1 MSHFVRAAHLL
12 AIFLSSMIP
21 LLAQAPGFEGRWL
34 GILNVGPNK
43 LRIALR
49 FEPTP
54 TGRFSVVMNS
64 LDQNPADIRAQRV
77 AMDGRTATIEF
88 PQIGATIE
96 GTLSEDGSTIN
107 ATLRQSGASLPITF
121 SRGEAEPPRRSQ
133 EPKKPYP
140 YDALEVSYE
149 NAGVRL
155 AATLTLPRSQGPH
168 PAVLLLSGSGAQ
180 DRDET
185 IMGHRPFLVL
195 ADYLTRRGIAVLR
208 ADDRGVGGS
217 TGNPATSTLNDLAG
231 DALAGIAYLKS
242 RKEIDPARIGIIGHS
257 QGGLVGA
264 IAASNSPDVAF
275 LVSMAGTGL
284 PGDHIVLRQVE
295 TLSRSAGVSPEMTA
309 EALAVQRK
317 LFEILKTET
326 DDGAAV
332 RKMLAELPEPAR
344 RAKEAELR
352 VMTSRAYR
360 SLITTDPAPVLAK
373 VRIPVLAIN
382 GELDTQVAAD
392 ENLSAIAAALAKG
405 GNKNVTTVKLP
416 GLNHLF
422 QRAETGAVS
431 EYRHIEETINPA
443 ALKTIGDWIAARVQR

>member
-1 MSHFVRAAHLL
+1 MLHCVRAAHLL
-12 AIFLSSMIP
+12 AIFLSSMIL
-21 LLAQAPGFEGRWL
+21 LLAQAPSFEGRWL
-34 GILNVGPNK
+34 GVLNVGANK

-54 TGRFSVVMNS
+54 TSGFSVVMNS
-64 LDQNPADIRAQRV
+64 LDQSAADIRAERV
-77 AMDGRTATIEF
+77 AIDGRTATMEF

-96 GTLSEDGSTIN
+96 GTLSEDGSTIK
-107 ATLRQSGASLPITF
+107 ATLRQAGASLPITF
-121 SRGEAEPPRRSQ
+121 SRGEAELPRRPQ

-140 YDALEVSYE
+140 YDAIEVTYE

-155 AATLTLPRSQGPH
+155 AATLTLPRSEGPH
-168 PAVLLLSGSGAQ
+168 PAVVLLSGSGSQ

-217 TGNPATSTLNDLAG
+217 MGNPATSTLNDLAG

-275 LVSMAGTGL
+275 LVSMAGAGL
-284 PGDHIVLRQVE
+284 PGDQVVLRQIE
-295 TLSRSAGVSPEMTA
+295 TLLRSAGQPPEAIA
-309 EALAVQRK
+309 ETLALQRR

-326 DDGAAV
+326 DDEAAF

-352 VMTSRAYR
+352 MMTSPALR
-360 SLITTDPAPVLAK
+360 SFYTTDPASVLAK
-373 VRIPVLAIN
+373 VKVPVLAIN

-392 ENLSAIAAALAKG
+392 ENLSAIAAALARG

-422 QRAETGAVS
+422 QKAKTGAVS
-431 EYRHIEETINPA
+431 EYGSIEETINPA